1 MLKMLIG
8 SFSSI
13 PWIYFA
19 LASAAFYS
27 VTNFIEKF
35 LVEKR
40 IKDPLLITI
49 FSGLTS
55 LILGIIILAFK
66 GFHIIAMDQLILIL
80 ISGIFLD
87 FYLIPYFK
95 ALALDDASKVVPLL
109 QFSPIFVLVLS
120 YIFLDEALTGK
131 QLLGFALIIVSGFV
145 LGAERIEK
153 GIFTSGKSF
162 WFMIL
167 ASFLFSIT
175 GVLFKFVVITQDFWL
190 TLAYESIGMGIG
202 AFILL
207 LRPAYRSSFRRE
219 IKKIK
224 LDTSALLSVNQCF
237 SVLAQLAISYAFFL
251 APAALVSAIGGVQS
265 FFVLLFGLILS
276 IWFPRII
283 REKTD
288 KITIVTKVISI
299 FFIFIGVYLVY
310 I

>member
-1 MLKMLIG
+1 MTIE

-27 VTNFIEKF
+27 VTNFIEKY
-35 LVEKR
+35 LVEKK
-40 IKDPLLITI
+40 IKDPLIITI

-66 GFHIIAMDQLILIL
+66 GFQVIETVQLILIL
-80 ISGIFLD
+80 ISGIFLV
-87 FYLIPYFK
+87 FYLIPYLK
-95 ALALDDASKVVPLL
+95 ALELDDASKVVPLL

-120 YIFLDEALTGK
+120 YIFLGEALTSK
-131 QLLGFALIIVSGFV
+131 QLLGVALIIVGGFA

-153 GIFTSGKSF
+153 GIFTSRKSF
-162 WFMIL
+162 WLMVL
-167 ASFLFSIT
+167 ASFLFAIT

-207 LRPAYRSSFRRE
+207 LWSAYRSSFRQE
-219 IKKIK
+219 TKKIK
-224 LDTSALLSVNQCF
+224 LDTFTLLSVNQCF
-237 SVLAQLAISYAFFL
+237 SVLAQLTVSYAFVL
-251 APAALVSAIGGVQS
+251 SSAALVSAIGGVQS

-283 REKTD
+283 QEKID
-288 KITIVTKVISI
+288 KITILTKIISI
-299 FFIFIGVYLVY
+299 FSIFIGVYLVY

>member
-1 MLKMLIG
+1 MM
-8 SFSSI
+8 S
-13 PWIYFA
+13 
-19 LASAAFYS
+19 
-27 VTNFIEKF
+27 
-35 LVEKR
+35 
-40 IKDPLLITI
+40 
-49 FSGLTS
+49 
-55 LILGIIILAFK
+55 
-66 GFHIIAMDQLILIL
+66 IIAMDQLILIL

-95 ALALDDASKVVPLL
+95 ALTLDDASKVVPLL

-120 YIFLDEALTGK
+120 YIFLDEALTSR

-219 IKKIK
+219 IEKIK
-224 LDTSALLSVNQCF
+224 LDTSALLAVNQCF

-265 FFVLLFGLILS
+265 FFVLLFGFILS